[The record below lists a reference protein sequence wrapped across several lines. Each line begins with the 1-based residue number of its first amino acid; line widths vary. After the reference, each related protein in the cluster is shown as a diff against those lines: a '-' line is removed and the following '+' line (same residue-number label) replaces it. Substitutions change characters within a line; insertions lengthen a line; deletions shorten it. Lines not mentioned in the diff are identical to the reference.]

1 MLGERLGER
10 PEVIHLASGQLRP
23 RLRELKFL
31 ATGAATGLLSWF
43 ALIGLV
49 LSVAPVV
56 TLPLLPRTARVARRL
71 VAFERRRTGRFLGKP
86 IDGGGKDADTGD
98 GGDSGQDDGAGADDI
113 ATVLTSPDVRRD
125 VSWLALQATVGTL
138 AGLVAVGS
146 PAGVV
151 QNVLIAALWPY
162 LPGITTTLSAPVESW
177 SDAAVAL
184 GTAAGYGVV
193 GVLLVPLLAR
203 WYARISAVRLAP
215 RKISLAERLA
225 EVTATRAAA
234 LEAHGTE
241 LRRIERNLHDGTQNR
256 LVAVVMHLGMV
267 ERALRRGQDSAL
279 PDSALLD
286 SALPMILTAQNAA
299 TDALS
304 ELREVVRS
312 IYPPILSD
320 RGLPGAVAALVSHCA
335 IPASYEAR
343 DLPRAPAAVE
353 AAAYFVV
360 AEALTN
366 AVKHSGASQITVVL
380 RAEDGLLT
388 VEVTDDG
395 HGGADETLGTGLIGI
410 DRRVAAFDGTTRLH
424 SPRGGPTVLRA
435 AIPMGA

>member
-1 MLGERLGER
+1 MTHPTAGQPR
-10 PEVIHLASGQLRP
+10 PW
-23 RLRELKFL
+23 LRELKFL
-31 ATGAATGLLSWF
+31 AVGAATGVMSWF
-43 ALIGLV
+43 VLAGLV

-56 TLPLLPRTARVARRL
+56 TLPLLPRTARAARRL
-71 VAFERRRTGRFLGKP
+71 AAFERRRTGEFLGTP
-86 IDGGGKDADTGD
+86 IAPPQPLDGDGGG
-98 GGDSGQDDGAGADDI
+98 DDI
-113 ATVLTSPDVRRD
+113 GAVLTSPDMRRD
-125 VSWLALQATVGTL
+125 VSWLALQATLGAL
-138 AGLVAVGS
+138 AGLVAVGA
-146 PAGVV
+146 PAGAV
-151 QNVLIAALWPY
+151 QNVVVAALWPY
-162 LPGITTTLSAPVESW
+162 LPEVTTTLNHPVESW
-177 SDAAVAL
+177 GDATLAL
-184 GTAAGYGVV
+184 ATAAAYGTV
-193 GVLLVPLLAR
+193 GALLVPHLAR

-215 RKISLAERLA
+215 RRISLAERLA

-267 ERALRRGQDSAL
+267 ERALHRD
-279 PDSALLD
+279 PE
-286 SALPMILTAQNAA
+286 SALPMVLTAQNAA

-312 IYPPILSD
+312 IYPPVLID
-320 RGLPGAVAALVSHCA
+320 RGLPGAVSALVSHCA
-335 IPASYEAR
+335 IPATYEAR

-366 AVKHSGASQITVVL
+366 AVKHSGARRITVVL
-380 RAEDGLLT
+380 HADDGLLT

-395 HGGADETLGTGLIGI
+395 QGGADEKLGTGLLGI
-410 DRRVAAFDGTTRLH
+410 DRRVAAFDGTTLLH

-435 AIPMGA
+435 AIPLGV

>member
-1 MLGERLGER
+1 MTH
-10 PEVIHLASGQLRP
+10 PTAGQPRP

-31 ATGAATGLLSWF
+31 AVGAGTGLVSWF
-43 ALIGLV
+43 VLAGLI

-56 TLPLLPRTARVARRL
+56 TLPLLPRTARAARRL
-71 VAFERRRTGRFLGKP
+71 AAFERRRTGEFLGTP
-86 IDGGGKDADTGD
+86 IAPPQPLDG
-98 GGDSGQDDGAGADDI
+98 DDI
-113 ATVLTSPDVRRD
+113 GAVLTSPDMRRD
-125 VSWLALQATVGTL
+125 VSWLTLQATLGTL
-138 AGLVAVGS
+138 AGLVAVS
-146 PAGVV
+146 APAGVV
-151 QNVLIAALWPY
+151 QNVVIAALWPY
-162 LPGITTTLSAPVESW
+162 LPEVTTTLNHPVESW
-177 SDAAVAL
+177 GDATLAL
-184 GTAAGYGVV
+184 ATAAAYGTV
-193 GVLLVPLLAR
+193 GALLIPTLAR

-215 RKISLAERLA
+215 RRISLAERLA

-267 ERALRRGQDSAL
+267 ERALHRD
-279 PDSALLD
+279 PE
-286 SALPMILTAQNAA
+286 SALPMVLTAQNAA

-312 IYPPILSD
+312 IYPPVLID
-320 RGLPGAVAALVSHCA
+320 RGLPGAVSALVSHCA
-335 IPASYEAR
+335 IPATYEAR

-366 AVKHSGASQITVVL
+366 AVKHSGARQITVVL
-380 RAEDGLLT
+380 HADDGLLT

-395 HGGADETLGTGLIGI
+395 QGGADETLGTGLLGI
-410 DRRVAAFDGTTRLH
+410 ERRVAAFDGTTLLH
-424 SPRGGPTVLRA
+424 SPLGGPTVLRA
-435 AIPMGA
+435 AIPLGV